1 MDDHPLAP
9 GGGVRLTLQP
19 VTITEAQ
26 AFVER
31 HHRHHKAPQGGL
43 FAVGVGLGDVVRGVA
58 VVGRPLAHRL
68 DRRGPPTHRMEGDV
82 TDPLPESELSAIAA
96 RADAATPGPW
106 FWADEAMY
114 ANAAPTPETRDDA
127 GWDWRSGQ
135 PRQIAPIRLIETD
148 SGYYPPREK
157 DRAFL
162 AAARSDVPALVA
174 EVRRLRALLAPAP
187 GGEGEA

>member
-1 MDDHPLAP
+1 MTP
-9 GGGVRLTLQP
+9 
-19 VTITEAQ
+19 
-26 AFVER
+26 
-31 HHRHHKAPQGGL
+31 
-43 FAVGVGLGDVVRGVA
+43 
-58 VVGRPLAHRL
+58 
-68 DRRGPPTHRMEGDV
+68 
-82 TDPLPESELSAIAA
+82 SELSAIAA

-174 EVRRLRALLAPAP
+174 EVRRLQAAVEALTPLARLGLNARQWAA
-187 GGEGEA
+187 ENMQNVEEVLEIARQAVDRLAEINASKQDNA